1 MVAQRSSYLKWQ
13 PQCYWHDEEIAADQA
28 HEKWI
33 QGLFFAAFANDSGV
47 PVNAQFQG
55 CYINYPDRDMLFI
68 GGDPSKGLN
77 PQWYKI
83 FFPDLMIES
92 RLRRTKQRWD
102 PLHVFRNE
110 MSVP

>member
-1 MVAQRSSYLKWQ
+1 
-13 PQCYWHDEEIAADQA
+13 
-28 HEKWI
+28 
-33 QGLFFAAFANDSGV
+33 
-47 PVNAQFQG
+47 
-55 CYINYPDRDMLFI
+55 MLFI
-68 GGDPSKGLN
+68 DGDPSKGPN

-102 PLHVFRNE
+102 PLNVFRNE